1 MYTNQRIGQQTIDN
15 KENLK
20 FIIYYNSIDY
30 ELEIKNEKLESMIHV
45 YEEHIDVLEKE
56 NKSLKLQV
64 DFLKEQLAYKTF
76 GKPLDLEEE
85 EWVAT

>member
-1 MYTNQRIGQQTIDN
+1 MCMNQRTVHQTIDN

-20 FIIYYNSIDY
+20 FIIYYNSMDY
-30 ELEIKNEKLESMIHV
+30 EVELKNEKLESMIHV

-64 DFLKEQLAYKTF
+64 EFLKQQLSYKTF

-85 EWVAT
+85 E